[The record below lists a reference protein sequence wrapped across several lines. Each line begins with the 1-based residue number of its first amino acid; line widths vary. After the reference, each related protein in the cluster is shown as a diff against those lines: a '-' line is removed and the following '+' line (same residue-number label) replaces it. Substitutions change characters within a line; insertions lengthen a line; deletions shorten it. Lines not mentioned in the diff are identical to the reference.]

1 LSGGEEANMEG
12 LNKVKTRNQCAEC
25 DRHSRSFFC
34 DLSRN
39 NLQIS
44 EPLKMTNYY
53 AKGSRLF
60 IEGQPSTGVYL
71 LCGGS
76 VKLSTCSKDG
86 KVIILHIAEAGD
98 ILGLSA
104 TVSESF
110 QIATAE
116 ALEPCRVNF
125 IEKKDFL
132 RFIEQN
138 PQVCFSVLKQL
149 SHDYHTAC
157 LQICALGLYASV
169 ADKLATLFLGWS
181 EKESEESDG
190 IHIKIAYT
198 HEDIAQMIGTS
209 RETVTRILKNFR
221 ERKLI
226 KRRGSE
232 LIIPDRSKL
241 EAVIGSRQKTI

>member
-1 LSGGEEANMEG
+1 MEG
-12 LNKVKTRNQCAEC
+12 LSKLKIKNQCIEC
-25 DRHSRSFFC
+25 DLRSKSFFC
-34 DLSRN
+34 ELAQN
-39 NLQIS
+39 NSPIS

-60 IEGQPSTGVYL
+60 IEGQPSTGVYM
-71 LCGGS
+71 LCRGS

-104 TVSESF
+104 TVSELF
-110 QIATAE
+110 HIATAE
-116 ALEPCRVNF
+116 AIESCRVDF
-125 IEKKDFL
+125 VEKKDFL
-132 RFIEQN
+132 RFLEHN
-138 PQVCFSVLKQL
+138 PKACFSVLKQL

-157 LQICALGLYASV
+157 QQICALGLFASV
-169 ADKLATLFLGWS
+169 ADKLATLFLGWAD
-181 EKESEESDG
+181 KVPEESDG
-190 IHIKIAYT
+190 IHIKITYT

-209 RETVTRILKNFR
+209 RETVTRILKNFKD
-221 ERKLI
+221 RKLI
-226 KRRGSE
+226 KRKGSE

>member
-1 LSGGEEANMEG
+1 MEG
-12 LNKVKTRNQCAEC
+12 LNNVKTRNQCAEC
-25 DRHSRSFFC
+25 DLQSRSFFC
-34 DLSRN
+34 ELSRN
-39 NLQIS
+39 NLQNF
-44 EPLKMTNYY
+44 EPLKITNYY

-60 IEGQPSTGVYL
+60 TEGQPSKGVYQ

-98 ILGLSA
+98 ILGVSA
-104 TVSESF
+104 TVSESLY
-110 QIATAE
+110 IATAE

-125 IEKKDFL
+125 IEKKVFL
-132 RFIEQN
+132 RFLEQN

-157 LQICALGLYASV
+157 QQICSLGLFASV
-169 ADKLATLFLGWS
+169 ADKLASLFLGWS
-181 EKESEESDG
+181 DKASEDSDG
-190 IHIKIAYT
+190 VHLKIVYT

-226 KRRGSE
+226 KRSGSE

-241 EAVIGSRQKTI
+241 EAAIGSRQKTI